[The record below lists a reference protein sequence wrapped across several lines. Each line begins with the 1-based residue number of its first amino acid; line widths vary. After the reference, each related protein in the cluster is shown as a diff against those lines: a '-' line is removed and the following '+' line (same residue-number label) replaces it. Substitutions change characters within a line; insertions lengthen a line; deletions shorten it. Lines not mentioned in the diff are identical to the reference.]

1 MALHLYLVPNDPEW
15 TTLVSDNG
23 VAHYKVTTTRAHALA
38 PAVTRILRPAASARE
53 AAVAEVEWRRFG
65 AHPVVRSNV
74 FDGAARQLQVRELL
88 YKLGHH
94 FTMCVCACARV
105 RS

>member
-38 PAVTRILRPAASARE
+38 PALPPSFVS
-53 AAVAEVEWRRFG
+53 
-65 AHPVVRSNV
+65 
-74 FDGAARQLQVRELL
+74 
-88 YKLGHH
+88 
-94 FTMCVCACARV
+94 
-105 RS
+105 